1 MKFLIKVIL
10 ILGLVSGSSFILVQA
25 TGLIT
30 IDKINFWFNEIKLL
44 PAYYIGGIIIFLMF
58 IDLVISIP
66 TLAIIMLAGFF
77 LGTFLGALFTI
88 IGLMIAGC
96 CGYILGYKY
105 GEVILVLLLRNV
117 QERNEFK
124 ASFKKH
130 GYVTILLSRALP
142 VLPEIST
149 CIAGMTKMPFSKFI
163 LAWFISI
170 TPYSLIAAYAGA
182 ASSPRSPEPA
192 IIAWS
197 LLTSTLWI
205 SWYFFK
211 KTKKSCNDKNQ

>member
-1 MKFLIKVIL
+1 MKSLIKVIL

-44 PAYYIGGIIIFLMF
+44 PAYYIGGIIIFFMF

-211 KTKKSCNDKNQ
+211 KTKKCCND

>member
-1 MKFLIKVIL
+1 MKSLIKVIL

-44 PAYYIGGIIIFLMF
+44 PAYYIGGIIIFFMF

-124 ASFKKH
+124 ASFKK
-130 GYVTILLSRALP
+130 
-142 VLPEIST
+142 E
-149 CIAGMTKMPFSKFI
+149 FS
-163 LAWFISI
+163 LHNS
-170 TPYSLIAAYAGA
+170 
-182 ASSPRSPEPA
+182 
-192 IIAWS
+192 
-197 LLTSTLWI
+197 
-205 SWYFFK
+205 
-211 KTKKSCNDKNQ
+211 N

>member
-1 MKFLIKVIL
+1 MKSLIKVIL

-44 PAYYIGGIIIFLMF
+44 PAYYIGGIIIFFMF

-105 GEVILVLLLRNV
+105 GEVLLVLLLRNV

-205 SWYFFK
+205 SY
-211 KTKKSCNDKNQ
+211 TL

>member
-1 MKFLIKVIL
+1 MKSLIKVIL

-44 PAYYIGGIIIFLMF
+44 PAYYIGGIIIFFMF

-105 GEVILVLLLRNV
+105 GEVLLILLLRNV

-170 TPYSLIAAYAGA
+170 TPYSIIAAYAGA

-211 KTKKSCNDKNQ
+211 KTKKSCND

>member
-1 MKFLIKVIL
+1 MKSLIKVIL

-44 PAYYIGGIIIFLMF
+44 PAYYIGGIIIFFMF

-211 KTKKSCNDKNQ
+211 KNKKSCND

>member
-1 MKFLIKVIL
+1 MKSLIKVIL

-44 PAYYIGGIIIFLMF
+44 PAYYIGGIIIFFMF

-105 GEVILVLLLRNV
+105 GEVLLVLLLRNV

-211 KTKKSCNDKNQ
+211 KTKI

>member
-1 MKFLIKVIL
+1 MKSLIKVIL

-44 PAYYIGGIIIFLMF
+44 PAYYIGGIIIFFMF

-77 LGTFLGALFTI
+77 LGTFLGAVFTI
-88 IGLMIAGC
+88 TGLMIAGC
-96 CGYILGYKY
+96 CGYLLGYKY
-105 GEVILVLLLRNV
+105 GEVILALLLKNN

-197 LLTSTLWI
+197 LLTCTLWI

-211 KTKKSCNDKNQ
+211 KTRKSCND

>member
-1 MKFLIKVIL
+1 MKSLIKVIL

-44 PAYYIGGIIIFLMF
+44 PAYYIGGIIIFFMF

-211 KTKKSCNDKNQ
+211 KTKKFCND